1 MAAAARKARPALL
14 FVGAKIPKSAAF
26 AMTGPS
32 STLASLRCHY
42 GIKRAGACDVPYPD
56 PPGEKIVNAGE
67 TSFFGDGTF
76 GSIAR
81 LCWLNHA
88 AFAVIGF
95 EEPHMSLGTILVIV
109 LILVLLGVFPRGGRR
124 SYGPSGIV
132 GVILV
137 IVVILLLLGRI

>member
-1 MAAAARKARPALL
+1 MH
-14 FVGAKIPKSAAF
+14 
-26 AMTGPS
+26 
-32 STLASLRCHY
+32 RCDANT
-42 GIKRAGACDVPYPD
+42 GIKRAGAHDVPS
-56 PPGEKIVNAGE
+56 PGRRLEKIVNAVK
-67 TSFFGDGTF
+67 TSFFGDGTS

-81 LCWLNHA
+81 LYWLIQTALA
-88 AFAVIGF
+88 AIGF
-95 EEPHMSLGTILVIV
+95 EEPRMSLGTILVIV